1 MAEEIEDLKEQYTK
15 YFREMEEDNLRQ
27 EICDV
32 KDSLE
37 EFRKVDEN
45 FAALMRLEENDDWKR
60 FKEMYFTYE
69 KKRLADALTSV
80 APFREE
86 TEKQLQQK
94 LMSIRHLKLFM
105 NNVEIES
112 TGSGQAIKDLEE
124 RLEIMNF
131 VAEERG
137 FGDVS
142 CL

>member
-60 FKEMYFTYE
+60 FKEMYFTDE